1 MPPTR
6 MALAAQGD
14 SPGAAF
20 NSSSTATEER
30 TRQQSRDVVCQ
41 QHDERQCA
49 RSFVANEQDPAD
61 RCTSHELQPGLGEFH
76 FSPGSHDAQCD
87 SAAVQHGKAQ
97 PDQQHD
103 STASSAAGQQMESR
117 YVHGVYDIIAGHF
130 SATRYAIWPKV
141 CTMNVWLHRH
151 IPCLFWRPY
160 PVLYD

>member
-14 SPGAAF
+14 SPEAALD
-20 NSSSTATEER
+20 SSSTATEER
-30 TRQQSRDVVCQ
+30 TRQQSRDVTCQ

-49 RSFVANEQDPAD
+49 RSIVANEQDHAD
-61 RCTSHELQPGLGEFH
+61 RCTSHGLQPGLGELH
-76 FSPGSHDAQCD
+76 FIPGSHDAQCD

-103 STASSAAGQQMESR
+103 SSASSAAGQQMESR
-117 YVHGVYDIIAGHF
+117 YVHGVYNIIAGHF

-141 CTMNVWLHRH
+141 RTMNVWLH
-151 IPCLFWRPY
+151 
-160 PVLYD
+160 